1 MILFSYS
8 YALFAMSEFSTISSH
23 FLYKSPPQKKQNKQ
37 SNKQTKVRIVLSNQ
51 KERIVDAC
59 NDSDE

>member
-8 YALFAMSEFSTISSH
+8 YTLFAMSEFSTISSH
-23 FLYKSPPQKKQNKQ
+23 FLYKSPPPKKTEQTI
-37 SNKQTKVRIVLSNQ
+37 KQTKVRIVLSNQ

-59 NDSDE
+59 NDSDES